1 MSIIESGISRRQF
14 LGAAAAT
21 AAVAG
26 VAGATGK
33 KVAFADEASAGTYTA
48 GTYTATAT
56 GIGTVTVTV
65 TFDETSITEVVLDVS
80 NETETIGQAAADELI
95 EQVLAAQ
102 SADIEGVSG
111 ATLTSTAVAT
121 GVADCIEQA
130 SAGAASD
137 DSAEEATE
145 EEAAEETTEEETS
158 TARWSWEEKPDPISD
173 DEIVETIDVD
183 ICVVGAGFAGVCAA
197 QSAAEEG
204 GSVLVLEQ
212 YTQATGR
219 GLDIGTIGNTWQEEN
234 PDISQYIDA
243 TEAERIYYE
252 FCHGNCNRY
261 LFRFWAQNSG
271 EAFDHL
277 ADYLK
282 ENYDIDPALSSTA
295 VPSHYD
301 AEDWLR
307 EMPTCQSFG
316 EGWYDENGNW
326 LMQGV
331 VDKIVT
337 WAEDLGAEF
346 RYEAPAEQLVQ
357 DEDGRVTGVI
367 ASTADGYIKVN
378 ASKGVI
384 LATGDIGGN
393 EEMLEAYC
401 PLALRAETNV
411 YTPAGG
417 NNGDGIKLGMQV
429 GAATQHGPAA
439 MVIHPFGS
447 SGPLAQTGDP
457 YAWLDVNI
465 EGLRYNPGIDSTVGM
480 ANSMLNQ
487 PKALGYSIF
496 DSEYYDKVLQMC
508 PDNVGVD
515 GTALVDENTQTEIDE
530 AVAANDGTCFTS
542 DTIEGLA
549 EQIGADPD
557 VLQATVDRWNELCE
571 LGEDVDMCLESDMLT
586 PLDTPPYYASKIP
599 QGILVIMY
607 GLNCDSYSRV
617 CDENDDPIEG
627 LYAIGN
633 IQGNFFSSDYP
644 MVTPGIS
651 HGRGLTFG
659 YKLPKAMLN
668 DELITLAV

>member
-1 MSIIESGISRRQF
+1 MSITESGISRRQF

-26 VAGATGK
+26 VAGASGK
-33 KVAFADEASAGTYTA
+33 KVAFADEAASGTYTA

-56 GIGTVTVTV
+56 GIGEVTVTV

-80 NETETIGQAAADELI
+80 NKTETIGQAAADELI

-111 ATLTSTAVAT
+111 ATLTSTAVSE
-121 GVADCIEQA
+121 GVADCIAQA
-130 SAGAASD
+130 SAGAAT
-137 DSAEEATE
+137 EEEETE
-145 EEAAEETTEEETS
+145 EEVTEEAAEETTTTS
-158 TARWSWEEKPDPISD
+158 TARWSWEEDPEPIDES
-173 DEIVETIDVD
+173 EIVETIDVD

-212 YTQATGR
+212 SSQANGR
-219 GLDIGTIGNTWQEEN
+219 GLDIGSINNTWQQEN

-243 TEAERIYYE
+243 TEAERIFYE
-252 FCHGNCNRY
+252 WNHGNCNRM
-261 LFRFWAQNSG
+261 LFRFWANNSG

-282 ENYDIDPALSSTA
+282 ENYDIEPALSATA
-295 VPSHYD
+295 IPDRYD
-301 AEDWLR
+301 ADDYLR
-307 EMPTCQSFG
+307 EMPDCQSFG
-316 EGWYDENGNW
+316 EGWYDDDGNW

-331 VDKIVT
+331 VNKIVT

-346 RYEAPAEQLVQ
+346 RYDAPAEQLVQ

-367 ASTADGYIKVN
+367 ASTADGYIQVN

-401 PLALRAETNV
+401 PIALRVESNV

-417 NNGDGIKLGMQV
+417 NNGDALKLGHQV
-429 GAATQHGPAA
+429 GAAYQHGAA
-439 MVIHPFGS
+439 APVIHPMGTG
-447 SGPLAQTGDP
+447 GPLAQSGDP

-465 EGLRYNPGIDSTVGM
+465 DGFRYNPGIDNTVGM
-480 ANSMLNQ
+480 ADSMLNQ
-487 PKALGYSIF
+487 PKAIGYSIF
-496 DSEYYDKVLQMC
+496 DSDYYNKILQMA
-508 PDNVGVD
+508 PDNTGVD
-515 GTALVDENTQTEIDE
+515 GTAIVDENTQTEIDE
-530 AVAANDGTCFTS
+530 AVAANDGLIYMS

-571 LGEDVDMCLESDMLT
+571 LGEDVDMSLASDMLT
-586 PLDTPPYYASKIP
+586 PLDTPPYYASKVP
-599 QGILVIMY
+599 QAILVIIY

-668 DELITLAV
+668 DELISYDY

>member
-1 MSIIESGISRRQF
+1 MSITESGISRRQF

-33 KVAFADEASAGTYTA
+33 KVAFADEAASGTYTA

-130 SAGAASD
+130 SAGAATEEEAEEEVAEEDES
-137 DSAEEATE
+137 DSAEE
-145 EEAAEETTEEETS
+145 
-158 TARWSWEEKPDPISD
+158 I
-173 DEIVETIDVD
+173 EIVETIDVD

-204 GSVLVLEQ
+204 GSVVVLEK
-212 YTQATGR
+212 TEQANGR

-243 TEAERIYYE
+243 AEAERIYYE
-252 FCHGNCNRY
+252 FSHGNCNRY

-282 ENYDIDPALSSTA
+282 ENYDIDPAMSSTA
-295 VPSHYD
+295 VPDRYD

-316 EGWYDENGNW
+316 EGWYDDEGNW

-331 VDKIVT
+331 VNKMVT

-346 RYEAPAEQLVQ
+346 RYEATAEQLVT
-357 DEDGRVTGVI
+357 DDSGAVTGVI
-367 ASTADGYIKVN
+367 ASTADGYIQVN
-378 ASKGVI
+378 AAKGVI
-384 LATGDIGGN
+384 LATGDIGGS
-393 EEMLEAYC
+393 EEMLAKYC
-401 PLALRAETNV
+401 PMALRVESSV
-411 YTPAGG
+411 YTPVGA
-417 NNGDGIKLGMQV
+417 NTGDGITMGLEV

-439 MVIHPFGS
+439 MMVHPMGS
-447 SGPLAQTGDP
+447 GGPLAQTGDP
-457 YAWLDVNI
+457 YAWLDVNL
-465 EGLRYNPGIDSTVGM
+465 EGFRYNPGIDSTVGM
-480 ANSMLNQ
+480 ADSMLSQ
-487 PKALGYSIF
+487 PKATGYSIF
-496 DSEYYDKVLQMC
+496 DSDYYNKVLQMC
-508 PDNVGVD
+508 PDNTGID
-515 GTALVDENTQTEIDE
+515 GTACVDETTQDEIDE
-530 AVAANDGTCFTS
+530 AVAAADGLCYTA

-549 EQIGADPD
+549 EQLGIDADT
-557 VLQATVDRWNELCE
+557 LQATVDRWNELCE
-571 LGEDVDMCLESDMLT
+571 LGEDEDMGLSSDMLT

-599 QGILVIMY
+599 QAILVIIY

-633 IQGNFFSSDYP
+633 VQGNFFSSDYP
-644 MVTPGIS
+644 LVCPGIS
-651 HGRGLTFG
+651 HGRCLTFG

-668 DELITLAV
+668 DELISYDI